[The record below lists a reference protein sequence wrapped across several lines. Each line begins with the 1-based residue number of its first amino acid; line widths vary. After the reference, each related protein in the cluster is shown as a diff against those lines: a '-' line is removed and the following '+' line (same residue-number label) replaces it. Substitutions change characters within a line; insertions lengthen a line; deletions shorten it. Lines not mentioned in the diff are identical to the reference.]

1 MARFVAAFEAL
12 PPAQRE
18 AFVMK
23 EEAGLSIAEIAAATG
38 AGEDAVKSRV
48 RYATAKLRGPRWLI
62 RATTRWRRLPRPAA
76 ARAAARAR
84 RRDPRG
90 RTAGG
95 GTKPASTT
103 GAGPF
108 RVHRRRARALH
119 QRRAA
124 SGAAMVVDGAGR
136 GSAEYP
142 VAQAPAEPPAKA
154 EAPMAEAVAKPA
166 PPASRKPDSGAIRDE
181 ARAAFPAQAPERIAP
196 PAPAAPAANEVAPRF
211 APAPAAAAAKA
222 PAPAA
227 APAPATTITAP
238 PAAAPPPSRPAAMP
252 RNRRLGPYRIVGAAP
267 AAIRRT
273 GKQNRGRGARRYH
286 CARRDRLR
294 RIAELRGRPACK
306 ADEALAHQRDH
317 PDFIIAPAL
326 WEKVRAR

>member
-1 MARFVAAFEAL
+1 MADPRDDKVSAAFRGL
-12 PPAQRE
+12 PPLEPPPA
-18 AFVMK
+18 
-23 EEAGLSIAEIAAATG
+23 LD
-38 AGEDAVKSRV
+38 DA
-48 RYATAKLRGPRWLI
+48 I
-62 RATTRWRRLPRPAA
+62 
-76 ARAAARAR
+76 RAAARRAV
-84 RRDPRG
+84 
-90 RTAGG
+90 AA
-95 GTKPASTT
+95 KPASTT
-103 GAGPF
+103 
-108 RVHRRRARALH
+108 RRWAIPASIAAVLALSIGVALH
-119 QRRAA
+119 VEREKPL
-124 SGAAMVVDGAGR
+124 VVDGTPVPS

-252 RNRRLGPYRIVGAAP
+252 SGTADSARTASSEAAP
-267 AAIRRT
+267 AALPAAPMRAKRET
-273 GKQNRGRGARRYH
+273 AGASV
-286 CARRDRLR
+286 AKGAIAPTPESRLE
-294 RIAELRGRPACK
+294 RIAELRAAGRHAE
-306 ADEALAHQRDH
+306 ADEALALFRRDH
-317 PDFIIAPAL
+317 PDFVIAPAL